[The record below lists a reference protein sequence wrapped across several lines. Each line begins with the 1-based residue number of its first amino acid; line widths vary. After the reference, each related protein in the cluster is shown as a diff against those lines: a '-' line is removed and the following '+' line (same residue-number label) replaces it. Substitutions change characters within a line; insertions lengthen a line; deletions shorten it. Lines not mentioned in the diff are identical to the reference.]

1 MFEPLHC
8 CGATLFSC
16 KQAWPELEDYAGLI
30 AALPAPV
37 ITSSGLPIRFVSPDS
52 RSSPHPSSY
61 EAHIH
66 LTGEVETRP
75 ENWHDLFNALT
86 WLTFPKAKTEL
97 NARHAAALE
106 QQAGNRQRNRE
117 RDMLT
122 LFDESGV
129 IVACAEPALTVMLK
143 NHSWYDLFWCE
154 RIKVLTQM
162 KFYLFGHALYEK
174 ALQPYSG
181 MTGKGLIFP
190 VTADFFKL
198 SAAEQIVA
206 MDEAL
211 AGYFSNLSSQRLMQD
226 LSPIPVLGVPGW
238 WPGNE
243 AESYYQDTRYFRPRR
258 TKS

>member
-1 MFEPLHC
+1 
-8 CGATLFSC
+8 
-16 KQAWPELEDYAGLI
+16 
-30 AALPAPV
+30 
-37 ITSSGLPIRFVSPDS
+37 
-52 RSSPHPSSY
+52 
-61 EAHIH
+61 
-66 LTGEVETRP
+66 
-75 ENWHDLFNALT
+75 
-86 WLTFPKAKTEL
+86 
-97 NARHAAALE
+97 
-106 QQAGNRQRNRE
+106 
-117 RDMLT
+117 
-122 LFDESGV
+122 
-129 IVACAEPALTVMLK
+129 
-143 NHSWYDLFWCE
+143 
-154 RIKVLTQM
+154 M

-181 MTGKGLIFP
+181 MTGKGLMFP

-258 TKS
+258 TKL